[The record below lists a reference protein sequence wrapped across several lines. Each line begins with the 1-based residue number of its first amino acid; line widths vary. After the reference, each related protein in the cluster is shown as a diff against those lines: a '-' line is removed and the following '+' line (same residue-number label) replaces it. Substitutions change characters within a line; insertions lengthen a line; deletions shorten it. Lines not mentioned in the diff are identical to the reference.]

1 MTIDNNIGNDDEDND
16 VSMIEAREC
25 SRMMMRLLRDV
36 LVQQAFSNPSLMID
50 ENDEKEFKEDLK
62 AGETQQ

>member
-1 MTIDNNIGNDDEDND
+1 MLEPL
-16 VSMIEAREC
+16 VEARGC
-25 SRMMMRLLRDV
+25 SRMIMRLLRNV
-36 LVQQAFSNPSLMID
+36 LVQQALSNPSLMID

>member
-16 VSMIEAREC
+16 VSMIEASEC